1 MTPEEVIGLVAWLI
15 AMIVIVSII
24 AGAYKRRLAFQER
37 KLEIM
42 AHQTADRAARQAS
55 QNGTIEGR
63 LEVLERI
70 ITDGS
75 YDTARQIEALRGAQQ
90 IEAQKALDHAGDRNA
105 QVN

>member
-1 MTPEEVIGLVAWLI
+1 MSPEEVIGLVAFLCTI
-15 AMIVIVSII
+15 ITVFSII

-75 YDTARQIEALRGAQQ
+75 YETARQIEALRGAQQ
-90 IEAQKALDHAGDRNA
+90 VEAQTTLDHAADRNA